1 MFWIAIERFRAR
13 NPRPSVGDR
22 PDGVCPRRHFT
33 ITADNTAACAN
44 PAFDHP
50 NPPPEAPSADPAP
63 PLRVPS
69 RQPAPVVLSARVPV
83 PPAPLASSRARSS
96 APRAAPAVPA
106 TPIAASPAMATVAA
120 TTALTAPAAGASPT
134 PPFSAKIR
142 QRYPNAFAKPSR
154 ASPAPPSRR
163 ARLPARRSDPNA
175 SLRVESGERVRTRG
189 RHRRPRPP
197 LFFFLPRLTDGFLT
211 LSLDQ
216 QPRGPPPRWRRQ
228 GRLGQARRRGQGSPG
243 VQRRR
248 RRRPRARARGARQRG
263 DHRRL

>member
-69 RQPAPVVLSARVPV
+69 RQPAPAVLSARAPV

-142 QRYPNAFAKPSR
+142 RRYPTAFAKPTR
-154 ASPAPPSRR
+154 VSPAPSSRR
-163 ARLPARRSDPNA
+163 ARLPARRSGPNA
-175 SLRVESGERVRTRG
+175 SFRVTSGERSD
-189 RHRRPRPP
+189 PRAPGAGDDREH
-197 LFFFLPRLTDGFLT
+197 LFFFWRLD
-211 LSLDQ
+211 
-216 QPRGPPPRWRRQ
+216 
-228 GRLGQARRRGQGSPG
+228 
-243 VQRRR
+243 
-248 RRRPRARARGARQRG
+248 
-263 DHRRL
+263 